1 MSRSSRRQ
9 ETTNAD
15 VNETI
20 TYLITNKSN
29 VIININKYINKYKNI
44 DDNDVY
50 RQIEVN
56 IVFILLEL
64 KTLFTYI
71 SYNSNIHDNV
81 FFNNIQV
88 IMDRMPNEYKINFT
102 QMQTNIIA
110 ILNKTIIKI
119 DNKNR
124 NIFEENLNV
133 YLDIK
138 TYILN
143 VKNIYNR
150 NKSYILN
157 NHINEHQ
164 YDYLIIYIDNIRN
177 ILNSIYNYYEQINN
191 IYERLPDK
199 TVYSRLTSYVSNNGR
214 DIYKF
219 SKSLRSGGDN
229 EYINYKYKNKIYY
242 RKIHYNKGKKY
253 IIINNTN
260 IKIKT

>member
-133 YLDIK
+133 YLNINK
-138 TYILN
+138 YILS
-143 VKNIYNR
+143 VKKAYNS
-150 NKSYILN
+150 NKISIIDI
-157 NHINEHQ
+157 INEHQ
-164 YDYLIIYIDNIRN
+164 YQFLINYINSIHY
-177 ILNSIYNYYEQINN
+177 ILNSIYTYYEQINN
-191 IYERLPDK
+191 IYESLPDK
-199 TVYSRLTSYVSNNGR
+199 TVFSRLTSYVSNNGR
-214 DIYKF
+214 DIYNIA
-219 SKSLRSGGDN
+219 KSLRNGGDN

>member
-1 MSRSSRRQ
+1 
-9 ETTNAD
+9 
-15 VNETI
+15 
-20 TYLITNKSN
+20 
-29 VIININKYINKYKNI
+29 
-44 DDNDVY
+44 
-50 RQIEVN
+50 
-56 IVFILLEL
+56 
-64 KTLFTYI
+64 
-71 SYNSNIHDNV
+71 
-81 FFNNIQV
+81 
-88 IMDRMPNEYKINFT
+88 MPNEYKINFT

-124 NIFEENLNV
+124 NIFKENLNV

-214 DIYKF
+214 DIYNI

-242 RKIHYNKGKKY
+242 RKIHYNKRKKY